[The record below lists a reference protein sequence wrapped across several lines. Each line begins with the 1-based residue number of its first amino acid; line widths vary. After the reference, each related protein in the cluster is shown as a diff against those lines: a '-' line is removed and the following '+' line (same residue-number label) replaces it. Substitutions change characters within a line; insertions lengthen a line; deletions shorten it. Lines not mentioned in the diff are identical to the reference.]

1 MAKIRKRARAFME
14 YKAQHHNPVEWGYG
28 KSLRDF
34 GHFDWLDMRDSE
46 RDGYDVP
53 IWRIP
58 LAGDFNPSDLIEK
71 SNYRSL
77 LRDFPDDGL
86 VTISY
91 HNGDALAVLLNKAS
105 KGLLEALEGLLD
117 YAIYDESDYS
127 TLEWENMEECWDSYG
142 RSDLRRELERRGF
155 DTDDVTDSDLDDAWL
170 KAVDDLGICHE
181 TDGDSAYWPGL
192 ADDETSAYVAD
203 KLGLKGVGA
212 M

>member
-1 MAKIRKRARAFME
+1 MIKIRKRARAFVE
-14 YKAQHHNPVEWGYG
+14 YAAKYHNPVEWGYG
-28 KSLRDF
+28 KSLEDF
-34 GHFDWLDMRDSE
+34 GHFSWNDVRESE
-46 RDGYDVP
+46 RSGCDVP
-53 IWRIP
+53 IWRVP
-58 LAGDFNPSDLIEK
+58 LAGDFYPSNLIEK

-86 VTISY
+86 TTIGY

-127 TLEWENMEECWDSYG
+127 ELEWENMEECWDSYG
-142 RSDLRRELERRGF
+142 RSDLRRELERRGY
-155 DTDDVTDSDLDDAWL
+155 DTDDVSDADLDDAWM
-170 KAVDDLGICHE
+170 KAVCDLNIHHE

-192 ADDETSAYVAD
+192 ADDKTSAYVAD
-203 KLGLKGVGA
+203 KLGLKGVSA